1 MRKAQRVN
9 LRYLHNPMFII
20 VSNSDINQVYIRIK
34 TETLLS
40 IGLEDSDDEIIRLRS
55 TAHRWGKLDVN

>member
-9 LRYLHNPMFII
+9 LRYLHNPMFIT
-20 VSNSDINQVYIRIK
+20 VSNRDINQVYIRLK

-40 IGLEDSDDEIIRLRS
+40 IGLQERDGGNIRLRS
-55 TAHRWGKLDVN
+55 IAYRWGKLSVN